1 MFQRSTPVNLI
12 VQAPDIAIADVEAL
26 ARLTRAAT
34 MERISGS
41 AFKLREVSL
50 ETGVEDYCARVR
62 MDFAFVP
69 ENRALTDF
77 GLLAMDMDST
87 LINIECI
94 DELADFAR
102 VGRQV
107 TGITERAMRG
117 EIDFPQSLRAR
128 LALLAGLE
136 QAALDEVYSKRLQ
149 LNPGAEELL
158 AGSRA
163 AGIKTL
169 LVSGGFTFFTER
181 LKQRLQLDYT
191 AANTLEIENGRL
203 TGRLIGPLFGADG
216 KAATVRRVQA
226 DLGLAK
232 DQIIA
237 IGDGAN
243 DLPMLAEAG
252 VSIAYHAKPA
262 VRAKADYMLNYCGL
276 EGILNFWPNGLNIKR

>member
-1 MFQRSTPVNLI
+1 MFQRSIRMNLV
-12 VQAPDIAIADVEAL
+12 VQAPDILTADVEAL
-26 ARLTRAAT
+26 ARRVRAST

-41 AFKLREVSL
+41 AFKLRDASP

-69 ENRALTDF
+69 ESRALTDF

-94 DELADFAR
+94 DELADIAGVGGQVAR
-102 VGRQV
+102 
-107 TGITERAMRG
+107 ITERAMRG

-128 LALLAGLE
+128 LELLGGLE
-136 QAALDEVYSKRLQ
+136 RSALDEVYNERLR

-158 AGSRA
+158 AGLRG

-181 LKQRLQLDYT
+181 LKQRLQLDYA
-191 AANTLEIENGRL
+191 AANALEIESGRL
-203 TGRLIGPLFGADG
+203 TGGLIGALFDAGG
-216 KAATVRRVQA
+216 KAATVRKVRA

-232 DQIIA
+232 DQVIA

-243 DLPMLAEAG
+243 DVPMLAEAG
-252 VSIAYHAKPA
+252 VSVAYRAKPA
-262 VRAKADYMLNYCGL
+262 VRERASYMLNYCGL
-276 EGILNFWPNGLNIKR
+276 DGILNFWPAAIKR